1 MIPIWKLRTLSWMV
15 VAKMTKKE
23 LEGDNLLPEVSDDN
37 VVPTTVETFGALSQ
51 LSGEQ
56 LAEELAKA
64 QAEADRLN
72 GEEKAKDNILALMQL
87 QMDNLLKAVSIKT
100 FLQGLK
106 VWLRE
111 ILQSQV
117 EYYEHMC
124 VKVRQL
130 NLLTH
135 FHNNLVILST

>member
-51 LSGEQ
+51 LSAEQ